1 MEYWDCSVVGLPIA
15 VESDIRGVF
24 AVENSTTAVAPGA
37 STPISTL
44 TVSTAE
50 PSASL
55 TVTMLRANPITVT
68 AGRTHT
74 VR

>member
-1 MEYWDCSVVGLPIA
+1 MVHCEYSVVGLPIA
-15 VESDIRGVF
+15 EVSDGGLF
-24 AVENSTTAVAPGA
+24 AVVNSTRVVAPGA

-44 TVSTAE
+44 TVSIAE

-55 TVTMLRANPITVT
+55 TVTMSRANPIIVT
-68 AGRTHT
+68 TGRTNT